1 MKEENYPLTPENLEI
16 LKMLQKNVGDLSKVY
31 SYSFGSENGPI
42 TFHHGDNKDRFSI
55 EERYPTDREIVDHLI
70 HLIKVDLLLNEKITT
85 QQFRVTKG
93 QLRRGNISDP
103 FRFLQ
108 RVDSKWC
115 EKVNKKM
122 NKYCDTKKKILYA
135 NVKVNLGESE
145 VGVIDINLY
154 PTKIQVRS
162 EVEKGLKASSRS
174 MGEINP
180 DGSKLDESKKN
191 KEE

>member
-1 MKEENYPLTPENLEI
+1 MKIENPFSPENIEKVQKLAKEILEI
-16 LKMLQKNVGDLSKVY
+16 TNNESYDASK
-31 SYSFGSENGPI
+31 PI
-42 TFHHGDNKDRFSI
+42 TFRFDKEDSFSV

-145 VGVIDINLY
+145 VGVIDINPY

-180 DGSKLDESKKN
+180 DDSKLDESKKN